1 MTTSDHSEPAL
12 LALDWGTSSA
22 RAYLLDQRGLVLAT
36 RREPYGILFLP
47 EGGFAA
53 AFKVLAGEWL
63 DRFGPLPAL
72 AAGMVGSRQ
81 GWRET
86 PYVDCPAGAA
96 ELGARLTPLDIG
108 DGQTLWLVPG
118 VSYTDPAG
126 VPDVMRG
133 EETQIVGLTGS
144 SATAAEVFLL
154 PGTHSKWVPAA
165 AGRIERFATF
175 MSGELFDLLCRHS
188 ILGRLLE
195 QPDGFDS
202 RAFRRGVEYAAE
214 GGLLR
219 RLFSARSLGLFD
231 KLPAAGLRDY
241 LSGLVIGSEVAEGL
255 AWLGANGPV
264 TLVGE
269 PALCERYQQALALH
283 GIACCRG
290 ANDAAAAGLWRLAG
304 DAGLLGT
311 DTVSGGR
318 LY

>member
-1 MTTSDHSEPAL
+1 MTDHAEPAL

-22 RAYLLDQRGLVLAT
+22 RAYLLDRRGQVLAT

-53 AFKVLAGEWL
+53 AFKALAGEWL

-72 AAGMVGSRQ
+72 AGGMVGSRQ

-86 PYVDCPAGAA
+86 PYIDCPAGAA

-108 DGQTLWLVPG
+108 DGQTLRLVPG

-133 EETQIVGLTGS
+133 EETQIVGLAESAATG
-144 SATAAEVFLL
+144 AEVFLL
-154 PGTHSKWVPAA
+154 PGTHSKWVLAT

-195 QPDGFDS
+195 HPDGFDS

-255 AWLGANGPV
+255 AWLGSKNSI

-269 PALCERYQQALALH
+269 PALCERYQQALVLH
-283 GIACCRG
+283 NIECRR
-290 ANDAAAAGLWRLAG
+290 AAHDAAAAGLWRLAG
-304 DAGLLGT
+304 DAGLLGP
-311 DTVSGGR
+311 DAIPHGR